1 MIPKLKRKVILLSM
15 IAICSLL
22 TVLVAGMNIISYR
35 SMVREAD
42 STLLLLSQNR
52 GRFPNMKNNAPKP
65 PPMPLSP
72 ELPYESRFFS
82 VVVNGNGEI
91 VFVDTD
97 KVASVDGEGA
107 RKIVEKAHGKQG
119 FVGDYRYLRSNENG
133 GQRIVFLDCGRKLD
147 SFYTFFW
154 ASISMAV
161 VGAVVTFVLIGFF
174 AGRIVRPMAESYEKQ
189 KRFITDAGHE
199 LKTPLTVINANA
211 DVLEMELGD
220 KNESLEDI
228 RQQTRRLT
236 KLTNDLVLLARLEEA
251 ERKLEK
257 LPFPLPEVVLEAV
270 HPLRTLAQTR
280 NICLNCTVPPVVTMY
295 GDAHSMRQLVTVL
308 MDNAL
313 KYTPEGG
320 TVELKLEATGKTAT
334 LTVTNTTNEEL
345 LPADLAHLFDRFYR
359 ADASRNSKTGGY
371 GIGLSVAKAIVQNH
385 GGKIRA
391 TAETG
396 IFCISAS
403 FPL

>member
-1 MIPKLKRKVILLSM
+1 MIQKLRRKVILLSM

-52 GRFPNMKNNAPKP
+52 GRFPNMKNDFPELR
-65 PPMPLSP
+65 PMPVSP

-82 VVVNGNGEI
+82 VVVDAKGEI
-91 VFVDTD
+91 VFVDID
-97 KVASVDGEGA
+97 KVASVDGHKA
-107 RKIVEKAHGKQG
+107 RKIVEKANGKQG
-119 FVGDYRYLRSNENG
+119 FVGDYRYLRSDENG

-147 SFYTFFW
+147 SFYTFLW
-154 ASISMAV
+154 ASVSMAALGTGV
-161 VGAVVTFVLIGFF
+161 AFVMISFF

-211 DVLEMELGD
+211 DILEMELGD

-228 RQQTRRLT
+228 RQQTHRLT
-236 KLTNDLVLLARLEEA
+236 KLTNDLVLLARMEEA
-251 ERKLEK
+251 ESKMEK
-257 LPFPLPEVVLEAV
+257 LPFPLSEVTLEAV
-270 HPLRTLAQTR
+270 QPLRTLAQAR
-280 NICLNCTVPPVVTMY
+280 NISLNCTVPPVVTMC
-295 GDAHSMRQLVTVL
+295 GDAHSIGQLVTVL

-320 TVELKLEATGKTAT
+320 TVSIKLESSGKTAT

-345 LPADLAHLFDRFYR
+345 SQTDTAHLFDRFYR
-359 ADASRNSKTGGY
+359 ADASRNSGTGGH
-371 GIGLSVAKAIVQNH
+371 GIGLSVAKAIVNNH
-385 GGKIRA
+385 GGKIQAA
-391 TAETG
+391 TQLGQFSIWAT
-396 IFCISAS
+396 